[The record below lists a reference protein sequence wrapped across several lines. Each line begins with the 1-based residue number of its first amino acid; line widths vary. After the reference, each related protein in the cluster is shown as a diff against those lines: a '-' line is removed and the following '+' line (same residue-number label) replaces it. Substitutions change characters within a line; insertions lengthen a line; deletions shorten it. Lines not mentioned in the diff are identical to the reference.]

1 MKNFKFRMQS
11 VLQLRQRERDQ
22 AADAYRQATAA
33 IDKLQGQIDQ
43 LRTEADHQINQ
54 VMPSGAGRINA
65 QQLIETQR
73 YRSFVDQQVA
83 HLGQQLQLIHTESEK
98 RRQRLVERE
107 QSVRALEKL
116 QERQRAAWE
125 SERAKQ
131 EQNVLDDWAGF
142 QHWSKQSP

>member
-1 MKNFKFRMQS
+1 MKNFQFRLQS

-43 LRTEADHQINQ
+43 MRSEADQQISQ

-65 QQLIETQR
+65 QQLVEAQR
-73 YRSFVDQQVA
+73 YRSFVDQQVT
-83 HLGQQLQLIHTESEK
+83 HLSQQLQLIHAESQK

-107 QSVRALEKL
+107 QAVRALEKL
-116 QERQRAAWE
+116 EQRQRAAWE
-125 SERAKQ
+125 SERARH
-131 EQNVLDDWAGF
+131 EQKVLDDWAGF
-142 QHWSKQSP
+142 RHWSKQGP